1 MKKAVFVF
9 AVVCILLVSCRPAYI
24 RHGVKDIHA
33 ERIRLEDS
41 RAMFT
46 VLDTGQVHGIYK
58 AYLAEIDSI
67 NTYFK
72 DQYSESAW
80 QLMTQYGQLKKPLK
94 TYFEQ
99 YSNIQKDYDYSILQ
113 LSNLEYDLREKN
125 ISNEQYD
132 IYFKSEREAIDQLIM
147 KSNLISENAVRNV
160 NRFNDLTPK
169 MDSLI
174 VVFKAGM
181 KK

>member
-1 MKKAVFVF
+1 MKKVVFIF
-9 AVVCILLVSCRPAYI
+9 TVVIIVLASCRPAYI
-24 RHGVKDIHA
+24 RHGVKDLQA
-33 ERIRLEDS
+33 ERNRLEDA
-41 RAMFT
+41 RAMFA

-58 AYLAEIDSI
+58 SYLAQIDTI

-99 YSNIQKDYDYSILQ
+99 YSTIQKEFDYSIVQ
-113 LSNLEYDLREKN
+113 MANLEYDLREKN
-125 ISNEQYD
+125 VSSEQFE
-132 IYFKSEREAIDQLIM
+132 IYMKSERDAIEQLIM

-160 NRFNDLTPK
+160 NRYNELTPK

-174 VVFKAGM
+174 VVFKAGL